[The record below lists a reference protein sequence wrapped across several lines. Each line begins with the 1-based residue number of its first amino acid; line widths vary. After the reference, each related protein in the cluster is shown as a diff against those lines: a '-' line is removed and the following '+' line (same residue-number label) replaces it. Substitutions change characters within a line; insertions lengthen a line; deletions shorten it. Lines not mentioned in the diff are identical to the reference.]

1 MNKKYFFGALALGA
15 SFLLQSTVVLA
26 GDRYV
31 QSNVLHVDNGLC
43 TGAVSGGKVQL
54 KEQSGTGD
62 IKYVA
67 TLTNAVPAG
76 TYTAYWVCTTV
87 ARGCHANA
95 CGFITAGTIV
105 KGAGTLTS
113 TFTLPSGN
121 PFPGNYVHVDI
132 IGPKS
137 YTATFA
143 GIPATGP
150 LSTSAK
156 LPAVQAG
163 DPSQK

>member
-26 GDRYV
+26 ADRYV
-31 QSNVLHVDNGLC
+31 QTNVLHADNGSC
-43 TGAVSGGKVQL
+43 TGAVKGGKVQV
-54 KEQSGTGD
+54 KEQSNGD
-62 IKYVA
+62 IKYVV
-67 TLTNAVPAG
+67 TLSSAAPAG
-76 TYTAYWVCTTV
+76 TYSAFWTCTTV

-105 KGAGTLTS
+105 KSGTGSTTS
-113 TFTLPSGN
+113 TFTLPGGN
-121 PFPGNYVHVDI
+121 PFPGNYVHADI
-132 IGPKS
+132 IGPAS

-150 LSTSAK
+150 LSTSVK
-156 LPAVQAG
+156 LPAIQAG
-163 DPSQK
+163 DPSQ